1 MELTNKI
8 LLSWL
13 AIMWIVFSVWV
24 VAVTTFPLNFGFVG
38 LQSLSGIALIWSMV
52 KYKEIDQHFQVPSE

>member
-13 AIMWIVFSVWV
+13 ATMWIVFSAWV
-24 VAVTTFPLNFGFVG
+24 VAVTKFPLNFGFVG
-38 LQSLSGIALIWSMV
+38 LQTLSGITLIWSMA
-52 KYKEIDQHFQVPSE
+52 KYKQIDQHFQVPSE

>member
-1 MELTNKI
+1 MGLTNKI

-38 LQSLSGIALIWSMV
+38 LQALSGIALIWSMV